1 MRMAALLLAASS
13 LLTANLATYAADPN
27 QGSGGITLNFVDDDI
42 RKVIVAIGQITHK
55 NFIIDPRVQGR
66 VTIVSSRPVDAD
78 AVYATFL
85 SVLEVHGLAAAP
97 AGQVI
102 KIVPSL
108 EARQM
113 PGPDY
118 SSSTPGD
125 AVVTH
130 VVQITNVSA
139 TQLVPVLRP
148 LMSTEAQLA
157 AYPQSNV
164 LIMSDRA
171 SNVTRMLDIIARID
185 QATESDIEVI
195 ALQNAPAS
203 DVVQVLTSLMQAD
216 ASGQNGAPLK
226 LVPDERTN
234 SILVSGD
241 KGQRLHVR
249 ALIAQLDMPLES
261 GNTQVMYLR
270 YAKAK
275 DIADEL
281 KGYVTDLSKQGGG
294 KPAPSAGGG
303 GSNTDV
309 SVIPDDRTNSLII
322 TAPPKLM
329 RAMQDVIGRID
340 IRRAQ
345 VLVQAIEAE
354 LTSDKSA
361 ELGVTWVADAAN
373 SGSIGVTDFSN
384 TGAGIVGVGEA
395 ALAAQQGI
403 AAGGTSTTTFTPPQ
417 GLTLGL
423 GKISSGGF
431 SIAALLRALSGDGE
445 TNILST
451 PSVVTLDNQEA
462 VIKVTQKVPF
472 VTGQYTGATT
482 GASNTGGAV
491 INPFQTVDREDVGIT
506 LKITPQINEG
516 DSVQLKIDQDVSNLT
531 ATSIG
536 GQPVTDEREITTN
549 VLAKTGEIV
558 VLGGLIDHSLTESEQ
573 QVPVLGSIPLIGN
586 LFKYRSTSNT
596 RRNLMVFIQ
605 PSILRDSDTAQRY
618 TNDRYN
624 YMRDMQLKDR
634 SPVQLLPSEQR
645 PLLNDIPKVDSGDYN
660 KGNPPLQPSVQPVQP
675 PPAAP
680 AQKTTAATTP
690 APKAATTPSHV
701 AAPAPATAA
710 APAASPAPPAAT
722 STAPS
727 ASTSNRSVPPSRGSY
742 GSHARAS

>member
-1 MRMAALLLAASS
+1 MRNAALLLAASS
-13 LLTANLATYAADPN
+13 LLTASLVVRAADPN
-27 QGSGGITLNFVDDDI
+27 QGPQGGGITLNFVDDDI

-130 VVQITNVSA
+130 VVQISNVSA

-171 SNVTRMLDIIARID
+171 SNVTRMLEIIARID

-261 GNTQVMYLR
+261 GNTQVVYLH

-275 DIADEL
+275 DISDEL
-281 KGYVTDLSKQGGG
+281 KGYVTDLQKQTSG
-294 KPAPSAGGG
+294 KPAANGGGG
-303 GSNTDV
+303 GSSTDV

-373 SGSIGVTDFSN
+373 SGGIGVTDFSN

-395 ALAAQQGI
+395 ALAAQQ
-403 AAGGTSTTTFTPPQ
+403 AGTTGTTTFTPPQ
-417 GLTLGL
+417 GLSLGL

-462 VIKVTQKVPF
+462 TIKVTQKVPF

-482 GASNTGGAV
+482 GASSTAGAAV

-516 DSVQLKIDQDVSNLT
+516 DSVQLKIDQNVSNLT

-645 PLLNDIPKVDSGDYN
+645 PLLNDIPKVDSGAYN
-660 KGNPPLQPSVQPVQP
+660 KGNPPLQPNVQSVQP

-680 AQKTTAATTP
+680 AQTPPATP
-690 APKAATTPSHV
+690 APKAATAPGRV
-701 AAPAPATAA
+701 AAPAPATSAT
-710 APAASPAPPAAT
+710 PAMTPPAQAAT
-722 STAPS
+722 SAAPS
-727 ASTSNRSVPPSRGSY
+727 ATTSDRSVPPSRSSY
-742 GSHARAS
+742 GSHARAA

>member
-1 MRMAALLLAASS
+1 
-13 LLTANLATYAADPN
+13 
-27 QGSGGITLNFVDDDI
+27 
-42 RKVIVAIGQITHK
+42 
-55 NFIIDPRVQGR
+55 
-66 VTIVSSRPVDAD
+66 VDAD